1 MKPYNGSLDSRT
13 PASVDK
19 PIAAHVLLTYEEKIL
34 NSRKTTVPVPFT
46 FNSPTKRQKSSQSE
60 IDSEKLSIT
69 PNRVKKSFSS
79 QRRRSYLNSGLHNN
93 LRTPSAKSLHKSE
106 SPDRIHI
113 KSSIKSKIL
122 SENSSKK
129 VKFIDFFKNNPSN
142 LYIESPEYNKIALAH
157 RAFYNIKQSMRK
169 SPTVFLAKEHKRLN
183 MHRIIDLINME

>member
-1 MKPYNGSLDSRT
+1 MKPYNGSPDSRT
-13 PASVDK
+13 PVSVDK
-19 PIAAHVLLTYEEKIL
+19 PIATHVLLTYEEKIL

-60 IDSEKLSIT
+60 LETEKIST
-69 PNRVKKSFSS
+69 TSNRVKKTLSS
-79 QRRRSYLNSGLHNN
+79 HRRRSYLNSGLHNN
-93 LRTPSAKSLHKSE
+93 LHTPSAKLLQKSE
-106 SPDRIHI
+106 SPSRILI
-113 KSSIKSKIL
+113 KSSFKSKII

-129 VKFIDFFKNNPSN
+129 VKFIDFFKSNPSN
-142 LYIESPEYNKIALAH
+142 LYIESPEYHKIALAH